1 MGQLKVVSLFAGC
14 GGMDVGFRQA
24 GFDVIWAN
32 DISQS
37 ACETYSRNLGDS
49 IQNAD
54 VKNIS
59 SDKIPQADVVIG
71 GFPCQGFSIVGTRR
85 LNDERNFL
93 YQSMKRI
100 IHDKNPKFF
109 VAENVKGLTNMAKGQ
124 VLETILQEFR
134 EIGYTVDW
142 RILNAQD
149 FGLPQHRERVIIIGN
164 RIGVENPFPLPT
176 HGSISTSKFTQS
188 NLFPVTGSVA
198 MPYLTLRDAIGD
210 IEELGTLPN
219 HQIELE
225 WKSRHPE
232 WLKIMYHIGEGQ
244 KLCNIRLGNR
254 SVHTWD
260 IPEVYGVVSQIER
273 HVLMTI
279 AANRR
284 HKRYGAKDGN
294 PLTFSDIYQL
304 VNIENLQE
312 ILDSLVQKQYLVM
325 VEEKFEL
332 KNSFNGLFRRLRW
345 SEPSEAILTVFN
357 SPRYYVHPS
366 QDRPFSV
373 REVARIQGFP
383 DEFIFFGTLKDQYT
397 QIGNAVPP
405 MLARRIAERIF
416 STLLS

>member
-1 MGQLKVVSLFAGC
+1 
-14 GGMDVGFRQA
+14 MDIGFQQA

-32 DISQS
+32 DIDKS
-37 ACETYSRNLGDS
+37 ACQTYSNNLSDQ

-59 SDKIPQADVVIG
+59 SDEIPQADVVIG
-71 GFPCQGFSIVGTRR
+71 GFPCQGFSIIGTRR

-109 VAENVKGLTNMAKGQ
+109 VAENVKGLTNIAKGK

-134 EIGYTVDW
+134 DIGYTVDW

-164 RIGVENPFPLPT
+164 RIGVENPFPSPT
-176 HGSISTSKFTQS
+176 HGLISANTVIQS
-188 NLFPVTGSVA
+188 SLFPSSSPLL

-210 IEELGTLPN
+210 IEELETLPN
-219 HQIELE
+219 HQVELI
-225 WKSRHPE
+225 WKTRHPE
-232 WLKIMYHIGEGQ
+232 WLEIMNHISEGQ
-244 KLCNIRLGNR
+244 KLCNIRLGER

-260 IPEVYGVVSQIER
+260 IPKVYGEVSTVER
-273 HVLMTI
+273 NVLMAI
-279 AANRR
+279 AAHRR
-284 HKRYGAKDGN
+284 HKRYGEKDGN
-294 PLTFSDIYQL
+294 PLALSDIYPL
-304 VNIENLQE
+304 IKIENLPE
-312 ILDSLVQKQYLVM
+312 VLDCLVQKEYLIR
-325 VEEKFEL
+325 VEDKFEL

-345 SEPSEAILTVFN
+345 SEPSEAVLTVFN
-357 SPRYYVHPS
+357 SPRYYIHPS

-383 DEFIFFGTLKDQYT
+383 DDFIFFGTLKDQYT

-405 MLARRIAERIF
+405 LLARKIAEQIF
-416 STLLS
+416 STLSSEKSK